1 MTTCTVS
8 TASSASFCSEGS
20 GGIYFE
26 TELMLRQREQF
37 KAINNAILLRR
48 KLQEQKKQQ
57 QQQQNQLQQ
66 QQQQHPQAPASQV
79 DQQKVHLS
87 SPSRIMRTRKAMGHI
102 SQAPPVQPKQLSK
115 KEQRE
120 SLSSFPPSSS
130 HTCSG
135 STATTSISTPSL
147 VSNEQP
153 RSNTKVNSSPTFTDP
168 AIEVTTKRGRRVHF
182 FDDSESGAPVSQ
194 KFPGISALTSEEKS
208 AVWWQPVDF
217 KLMRRYCKRAAELAR
232 QSQYTDEFTAVYD
245 ACSGKHIHDMM
256 EFCHISRSHVRGLE
270 IVVFPALIQARKLV
284 VRGVVKAQDKLPI
297 EMSPDQKAKI
307 LSATSRCLSGRARLL
322 ARVYGVGDEEVAKD
336 CYYSMGNKEAEE
348 AAAAVTTNK
357 E

>member
-8 TASSASFCSEGS
+8 TASSASFCSES
-20 GGIYFE
+20 SGIYFE
-26 TELMLRQREQF
+26 AELMLRKREQF

-57 QQQQNQLQQ
+57 QQQQQ
-66 QQQQHPQAPASQV
+66 QQQQHPQVPTSQQE

-87 SPSRIMRTRKAMGHI
+87 SPSRIMRTRKAMGHH
-102 SQAPPVQPKQLSK
+102 SQPPVQPKQPSK
-115 KEQRE
+115 KEHRE
-120 SLSSFPPSSS
+120 SLSSFSPSSS
-130 HTCSG
+130 HTCSA
-135 STATTSISTPSL
+135 STATTSSSTPSL

-153 RSNTKVNSSPTFTDP
+153 RANTSVNSAPTSSVP
-168 AIEVTTKRGRRVHF
+168 ATGLNPKRGRRVHF
-182 FDDSESGAPVSQ
+182 FDDSESGSPVSH
-194 KFPGISALTSEEKS
+194 KFPGIAALTPEEKS

-297 EMSPDQKAKI
+297 EMSPDQKVKI

-348 AAAAVTTNK
+348 AAAAVTTTK